1 MVKKPQDFSTL
12 ASINSNMSFSD
23 WLRFRSVD
31 QWQKMM
37 KHRFIKDITSN
48 TFPTNVFERYL
59 HLEHKFVRAAITIF
73 SYALA
78 KAPHLSDQNHL
89 INILYALA
97 NDQEEYFQQTFN
109 LISPSHLDSEQ
120 IKFDGESA
128 MLYRGAVEIAEKCTY
143 LEILSAML
151 AAEWMYLTWCQE
163 ASLENTVEP
172 MKSWILL
179 HVAPEFSGQV
189 DWMRNRI
196 NLLGAEATVEIQEA
210 CVNHFKN
217 MLIWEIEFHDAPY
230 EIVM

>member
-12 ASINSNMSFSD
+12 ASVNSNMSFSD

-73 SYALA
+73 SYA
-78 KAPHLSDQNHL
+78 
-89 INILYALA
+89 

-120 IKFDGESA
+120 IKFDGEST

-143 LEILSAML
+143 LEILSTML